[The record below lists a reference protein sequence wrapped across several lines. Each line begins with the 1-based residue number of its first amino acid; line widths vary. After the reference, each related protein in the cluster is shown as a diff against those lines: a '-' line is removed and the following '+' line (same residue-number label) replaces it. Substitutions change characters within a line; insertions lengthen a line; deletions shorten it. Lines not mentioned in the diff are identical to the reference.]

1 MMTAVTF
8 LWGVTSMPKLLPVI
22 NLMSGRFSNFLL
34 GHGGICIDLDT
45 PEWFDYLIK
54 NKSFSVELN
63 GKRFTACKKTSIN
76 GFAYWNLKGSD
87 GKINHHIYIGKSD
100 QTTNEKI
107 QQAAIAMFYRCNP
120 KQA

>member
-1 MMTAVTF
+1 
-8 LWGVTSMPKLLPVI
+8 MPKLLPVI
-22 NLMSGRFSNFLL
+22 SLHTGNFSNFLQ
-34 GHGGICIDLDT
+34 GPGGTCVELDT
-45 PEWFDYLIK
+45 PEWFDYLRK

-63 GKRFTACKKTSIN
+63 GKRFTACKKTSN
-76 GFAYWNLKGSD
+76 
-87 GKINHHIYIGKSD
+87 IGKSD

>member
-1 MMTAVTF
+1 MVTVAIS

-22 NLMSGRFSNFLL
+22 SLHTGNFSNFLL
-34 GHGGICIDLDT
+34 GYGGTCVELDT
-45 PEWFDYLIK
+45 PEWFNYLRK

-76 GFAYWNLKGSD
+76 GFAYWNLKGWD

-120 KQA
+120 KLA